1 MEWFQT
7 KYVTLWYASTCF
19 FFFGYTMLLFVED
32 YLNYKDEEM
41 KDHSLAWMERKTIK
55 SSTVQYTR
63 LLDFFTKKLKLCSW
77 LQIKGVMNHTFVA
90 NFCFLLFYFI
100 FLFYLKWCSILQ
112 NQQKN
117 CFGLIYVHFICLSHL
132 LIFSSFNSL

>member
-1 MEWFQT
+1 MVLTFGVISN
-7 KYVTLWYASTCF
+7 KVCYTLVCFYMLFFF

-41 KDHSLAWMERKTIK
+41 KDHSLAWMEKTIK

-90 NFCFLLFYFI
+90 NFLFYFI
-100 FLFYLKWCSILQ
+100 LFSFFYLK
-112 NQQKN
+112 
-117 CFGLIYVHFICLSHL
+117 
-132 LIFSSFNSL
+132 